1 MNKWHDVK
9 VDGKVKRLGVTAIR
23 VKYIYYEKQVPSWCR
38 NHTAFKFSEPFVAY
52 MKATRDVGIIHLTDE
67 GLQWSDLKGFY
78 QHITHWMYINEPYD
92 ESEEKLG
99 PLKFDY
105 DGSIIDDEDNDN
117 NNERNNDMSNSE
129 FVKEKSVK
137 VFNPKAFEFGA
148 PYLILSK
155 ENPTREFVG
164 LFLKCNGAE
173 DEISFLFAD
182 KSSISSGVLTIN
194 VEYIDDWFIK
204 KIDVCTTPEENEM
217 IRMWEEEV

>member
-1 MNKWHDVK
+1 
-9 VDGKVKRLGVTAIR
+9 
-23 VKYIYYEKQVPSWCR
+23 
-38 NHTAFKFSEPFVAY
+38 
-52 MKATRDVGIIHLTDE
+52 
-67 GLQWSDLKGFY
+67 
-78 QHITHWMYINEPYD
+78 
-92 ESEEKLG
+92 
-99 PLKFDY
+99 
-105 DGSIIDDEDNDN
+105 
-117 NNERNNDMSNSE
+117 MSNSE

-164 LFLKCNGAE
+164 LFLKCNDAE

-194 VEYIDDWFIK
+194 IEYIDDWFIK

>member
-1 MNKWHDVK
+1 MNKWHDINVNRK
-9 VDGKVKRLGVTAIR
+9 IDREGVTAIR
-23 VKYIYYEKQVPSWCR
+23 VKYVYFEKEIPSWCR
-38 NHTAFKFSEPFVAY
+38 HYVVFKFSEYINPV
-52 MKATRDVGIIHLTDE
+52 RDVGIIHLTDE
-67 GLQWSDLKGFY
+67 GLQWSDLKGFH
-78 QHITHWMYINEPYD
+78 QSITHWMYIDDPYD

-105 DGSIIDDEDNDN
+105 DGLIDDEDDD
-117 NNERNNDMSNSE
+117 NERKDNDMGTVSE

-155 ENPTREFVG
+155 ENPTREYVG

-194 VEYIDDWFIK
+194 IGYIDDWFIK

>member
-1 MNKWHDVK
+1 MNKWHDVNK
-9 VDGKVKRLGVTAIR
+9 DRKIDREGVTAIR

-38 NHTAFKFSEPFVAY
+38 YYVAFKFPEEAY
-52 MKATRDVGIIHLTDE
+52 IKATRDVGIIHLSDE
-67 GLQWSDLKGFY
+67 GLQWSDLKGFN
-78 QHITHWMYINEPYD
+78 QHITHWMYIDEPYD

-105 DGSIIDDEDNDN
+105 DGLIEDDD
-117 NNERNNDMSNSE
+117 NERNNDMSNSE

-194 VEYIDDWFIK
+194 IGYIDDWFIK